1 MKYKILLLTI
11 LGLALSL
18 NQAFAQEI
26 DTDRDGYTDSTEI
39 NNGYDYRSPCGL
51 NNYEQIVFKYELGRL
66 VNRADEGCRAIFLKS
81 ELERILGKGNIK
93 IHAKNWHTVVNAFIY
108 GGYSPEEIAAVIKYG
123 SKLVHPTIPEYKW
136 KNSSD
141 YQRDIKK
148 ESVNAIVKN
157 EQVAKGVYDRNSN
170 NNLPILVDTNQRLGV
185 NPKAILFGYVYDT
198 RANTIVKNADI
209 KLYQYTD
216 EAQTKLSLVTSTV
229 SDAAGFYQ
237 LTHDT
242 ILSLDGKKLVARAE
256 KDLYVKSEY
265 NFTFN
270 AQKFINVD
278 FKISHRNQDGTID
291 IQKDSLTNDEK
302 VTDKLFVIEVTD
314 SNGNKVQGV
323 EVITRIK
330 EDHIGKV
337 ELRQLSGKTDIAGRY
352 VVRGKILDTKAR
364 AIDGTVEVI
373 DPIFKEY
380 KTTVSYKQKTDK
392 KIKIDYKK
400 PQTVL
405 STKEASWKKDIIV
418 AKTVYKELD
427 DERNFDELE
436 FIVLDN
442 DSQEKVSDYIVE
454 GITKRGE
461 IADDGIV
468 ELENIEPDLYMAR
481 IYKTDPSKKT
491 GLSVNK
497 YIMVNVIKGYRGVI
511 QIFVDTDEAKDYSK

>member
-1 MKYKILLLTI
+1 MKYKILLLTL

-18 NQAFAQEI
+18 NQAFAQEV

-39 NNGYDYRSPCGL
+39 NNGYDHRSPCGL
-51 NNYEQIVFKYELGRL
+51 NNYEQTTFKYELGRL
-66 VNRADEGCRAIFLKS
+66 VNRADEGCRAVFLKS
-81 ELERILGKGNIK
+81 ELERILGKGNIR

-148 ESVNAIVKN
+148 SNVTALVNN
-157 EQVAKGVYDRNSN
+157 EQTTKGVYDRNSN

-185 NPKAILFGYVYDT
+185 DPKAILFGYVYDT
-198 RANTIVKNADI
+198 RGNTTVKNADI

-216 EAQTKLSLVTSTV
+216 EAQTQLSLVTSTV
-229 SDAAGFYQ
+229 SDASGFYQ

-242 ILSLDGKKLVARAE
+242 LVSLNGKKLIAKAE
-256 KDLYVKSEY
+256 KDLYVRSEY

-270 AQKFINVD
+270 AQKFVNVD
-278 FKISHRNQDGTID
+278 FKLSHRNQDGNIE
-291 IQKDSLTNDEK
+291 IEKDSLTNNET
-302 VTDKLFVIEVTD
+302 VADKLFVVEVTD
-314 SNGNKVQGV
+314 TNGNKVQGV

-330 EDHIGKV
+330 EDHLGRV
-337 ELRQLSGKTDIAGRY
+337 QLVNLSGKTDIAGRY
-352 VVRGKILDTKAR
+352 VVRGKITNPKLAV
-364 AIDGTVEVI
+364 DGTVEVI

-380 KTTVSYKQKTDK
+380 KTNISFKSKADK
-392 KIKIDYKK
+392 KIKIDYKR
-400 PQTVL
+400 PQTVI
-405 STKEASWKKDIIV
+405 STKEATWKKDVIV

-427 DERNFDELE
+427 DERNFDEVE

-442 DSQEKVSDYIVE
+442 DTQERVADYIVE
-454 GITKRGE
+454 GVTKRGE
-461 IADDGIV
+461 IADDGVV
-468 ELENIEPDLYMAR
+468 ELENIEPDLYMVR
-481 IYKTDPSKKT
+481 IYKTDVSKKT

-497 YIMVNVIKGYRGVI
+497 YVLVNVIKGYRGVV
-511 QIFVDTDEAKDYSK
+511 QIFVDTNEAKDYSK